1 MSVDMKA
8 NVFNSIEHDTYI
20 DVSTT
25 SLNIVFVDHLFDS
38 TYARWRTTVSYVDA
52 LCTLTL
58 MSHGATV
65 VTIEI
70 MYVTSHYV
78 TGGC

>member
-1 MSVDMKA
+1 MEVNGD
-8 NVFNSIEHDTYI
+8 
-20 DVSTT
+20 
-25 SLNIVFVDHLFDS
+25 SL
-38 TYARWRTTVSYVDA
+38 RQTTVSYVDV
-52 LCTLTL
+52 LCMLTL

-70 MYVTSHYV
+70 MYITSYYV